1 MPSTPVVRR
10 RRAALA
16 AGAAGALV
24 VALAACTSP
33 APTVSP
39 APSADPSASAE
50 PIFASDEEAL
60 AAAVAAHE
68 AYLAMN
74 DAIISDG
81 GGTERILAYTTPEY
95 GAQRIDELAA
105 FVSSGLRSTGR
116 TTFDTV
122 SLAEYAESEQP
133 PRISMYA
140 CVDVSGT
147 RLINSAGVDVTPADR
162 DSRVPVLLS
171 FEGGPGSVLVSGSQL
186 WSGDNFC

>member
-1 MPSTPVVRR
+1 MDCLIIRKFRREIAVDNAVRR
-10 RRAALA
+10 LLHYIYDHT
-16 AGAAGALV
+16 LV
-24 VALAACTSP
+24 
-33 APTVSP
+33 
-39 APSADPSASAE
+39 
-50 PIFASDEEAL
+50 
-60 AAAVAAHE
+60 
-68 AYLAMN
+68 YLHVLPGKSR
-74 DAIISDG
+74 DFLRTLG
-81 GGTERILAYTTPEY
+81 LV
-95 GAQRIDELAA
+95 RIDELAA